1 MRWCSVPSVCT
12 CRSVVVCEGMG
23 LWAAAHADGSV
34 LLRMLP
40 AGHIAERHTI
50 ELARDA
56 PPVEFK
62 DSEFRAPFQVPLL
75 PQSVSETVFWT
86 QGHQSQGTVLPALT
100 RIRSAVSALPC
111 WTSKEQRNVLVF
123 ALCHL

>member
-1 MRWCSVPSVCT
+1 MVLSTAAVCM

-56 PPVEFK
+56 PPVEFD

-75 PQSVSETVFWT
+75 PHSVPETVFWL
-86 QGHQSQGTVLPALT
+86 QGHQFSGD
-100 RIRSAVSALPC
+100 SAASPDKNSVCCVVS
-111 WTSKEQRNVLVF
+111 